1 MKEYVE
7 RKVKAYLSD
16 RKQEFHKRGSITN
29 MPREAHPN
37 FLMYSHIKMK
47 ARVDTKSPRLSP
59 LGSGA
64 SAEISF
70 DATRK
75 LEVSPQVKKTTILD
89 YRTLSMMAK
98 QNKSPGGSDAI

>member
-1 MKEYVE
+1 MSE
-7 RKVKAYLSD
+7 

-59 LGSGA
+59 LGSGVGG
-64 SAEISF
+64 EMSF
-70 DATRK
+70 DSTRK
-75 LEVSPQVKKTTILD
+75 VEASPPVKKTTILD
-89 YRTLSMMAK
+89 YRTLSMLAK
-98 QNKSPGGSDAI
+98 QNKSPVGSDSK